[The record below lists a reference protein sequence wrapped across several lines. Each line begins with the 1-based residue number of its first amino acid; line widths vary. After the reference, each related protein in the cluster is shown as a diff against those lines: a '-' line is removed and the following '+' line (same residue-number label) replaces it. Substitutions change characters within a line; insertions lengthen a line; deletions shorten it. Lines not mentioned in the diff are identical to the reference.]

1 MGTNGRR
8 RGATAIQGIAR
19 DRFGYESLR
28 PGQEDAVRS
37 VTEGRDTLAVMP
49 TGAGKSAIYQI
60 AGALRAGPTVIVS
73 PLVALQKDQEEAI
86 EARDGE
92 GDTVERLNSGLS
104 AGHRTKTLEAMSQG
118 ELEFLLLAPEQFG
131 KPETIEKIAAAR
143 PSLFVVDE
151 AHCISEWGHDFRPD
165 YLRLGAVVEAIGR
178 PPVLA
183 MTATAPPPVR
193 DAIVLRLGR
202 DNPAVSVPG
211 FDRPEIRLEV
221 KRFRNEEDKRQAFL
235 EWVAAALLPGI
246 VYVATRAHAEEVA
259 ASLTENG
266 IAARAYHA
274 GLSAAE
280 RNGVQDG
287 FMRDETQ
294 LIVATTAFGMGIDK
308 PDVRFVAHYDISDSI
323 DAYYQEIGRAGRDGL
338 PAQACLFFVEDD
350 LRLRRFFAASGKI
363 DEEALERVAETVRE
377 ADGPIGVETL
387 SKATNLSSGKVAVA
401 LARLDDAG
409 AVAVD
414 ANGVAVA
421 EDVAP
426 AEAAAE
432 AAEAQERR
440 RCYGRTRI
448 EMMRGYANT
457 SGCRRQ
463 YLLAYFGEAYE
474 APCGN
479 CDVCLGE
486 AAPAHATTEVPFPV
500 GTTLVHAVW
509 GSGQVI
515 RYEGDTVTLLF
526 GSAGYRTLDLALVIE
541 EQLLTDPDGDA
552 AVLPGNRA
560 ADNAGG

>member
-1 MGTNGRR
+1 MGTNGGR
-8 RGATAIQGIAR
+8 RGATPIQGIAR

-60 AGALRAGPTVIVS
+60 AGALREGPTVIVS

-104 AGHRTKTLEAMSQG
+104 AGHRAKTLEAMSQG

-183 MTATAPPPVR
+183 MTATAAPPVR
-193 DAIVLRLGR
+193 DEIVLRLGM
-202 DNPAVSVPG
+202 DNPAVIVHG

-221 KRFRNEEDKRQAFL
+221 KRFRNEEDKRRAFH
-235 EWVAAALLPGI
+235 EWVAAALMPGI

-280 RNGVQDG
+280 RNAVQDG

-387 SKATNLSSGKVAVA
+387 SKATHLSSGKVAVA

-421 EDVAP
+421 EDVTL

-432 AAEAQERR
+432 AAAAQERR

-474 APCGN
+474 ASCGN

-486 AAPAHATTEVPFPV
+486 AVPDHATTEVPFPV
-500 GTTLVHAVW
+500 GTTLAHAVW

-526 GSAGYRTLDLALVIE
+526 ESAGYRTLDLALVLE
-541 EQLLTDPDGDA
+541 ERLLTSPNGDA